1 MFLKIVTPEAVIF
14 NSNVD
19 SVAVPGINGEFQ
31 MLNNHAPIVS
41 LLASGT
47 IKISGSTIDI
57 DEDFQDQFTKVDEV
71 HTLSIS
77 GGTIE
82 MRDNKVIILAD

>member
-1 MFLKIVTPEAVIF
+1 MLLEIVTPEAVIF

-19 SVAVPGINGEFQ
+19 SVSVPGINGEFQ

-41 LLASGT
+41 LLANGT
-47 IKISGSTIDI
+47 IKINGSAIVI
-57 DEDFQDQFTKVDEV
+57 DEDFQDQFTKVGEV
-71 HTLSIS
+71 YTLSIA

-82 MRDNKVIILAD
+82 MRDNRVIILAD

>member
-1 MFLKIVTPEAVIF
+1 MLLEIVTPEAVIF
-14 NSNVD
+14 NSNVN

-47 IKISGSTIDI
+47 IKINGNDIVI

-71 HTLSIS
+71 YTLSIT

>member
-1 MFLKIVTPEAVIF
+1 MFLEIVTPEAVIF

-57 DEDFQDQFTKVDEV
+57 DENFQDQFTKVDEV

>member
-1 MFLKIVTPEAVIF
+1 MLLEIVTPEAVIF

-19 SVAVPGINGEFQ
+19 SVSVPGINGEFQ

-41 LLASGT
+41 LLANGT
-47 IKISGSTIDI
+47 IKINGSAIVI

-71 HTLSIS
+71 YTLSIA

-82 MRDNKVIILAD
+82 MRDNRVIILAD

>member
-1 MFLKIVTPEAVIF
+1 MLLEIVTPEAVIF

-41 LLASGT
+41 LLVNGNIN
-47 IKISGSTIDI
+47 IKGSAIVI
-57 DEDFQDQFTKVDEV
+57 AEDFQDQFTKVDEV
-71 HTLSIS
+71 YSLSIT

>member
-1 MFLKIVTPEAVIF
+1 MLLEIVTPEAVIF

-19 SVAVPGINGEFQ
+19 SVSVPGINGEFQ

-41 LLASGT
+41 LLANGT
-47 IKISGSTIDI
+47 IKINGSAIVI
-57 DEDFQDQFTKVDEV
+57 DEGFQDQFTKVDEV
-71 HTLSIS
+71 YTLSIA

-82 MRDNKVIILAD
+82 MRDNRVIILAD

>member
-1 MFLKIVTPEAVIF
+1 MFLEIVTPEAVIF